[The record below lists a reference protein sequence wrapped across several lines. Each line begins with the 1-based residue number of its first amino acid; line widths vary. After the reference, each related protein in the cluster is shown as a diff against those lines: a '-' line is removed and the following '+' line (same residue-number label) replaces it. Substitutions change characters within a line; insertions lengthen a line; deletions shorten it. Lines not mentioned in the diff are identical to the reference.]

1 MRILIALI
9 CASGVIGRANDY
21 ELLHRVEF
29 EIPTQMEIDATLKP
43 NIRITT
49 ENIDR
54 DVEAMYIEGYGVIDA
69 LTTSGPAQDARR
81 TLDRA
86 KKIGAK
92 FVVVSQKYRNT
103 ISRGSPPTLPMDQAN
118 FISGAASFYGSA
130 GSGTGN
136 YSGTANTYGNET
148 SYTPD
153 RVARFDQKA
162 VFFAPLR
169 RTGLGILTSVL
180 TDPEGHAPGSPKG
193 LFIRAV
199 RRGSPA
205 YQADIIAGDILR
217 ELNGKTADDP
227 EVPRSAILQAA
238 VNHLILTRAGK
249 TFETNIFLPV
259 DW

>member
-9 CASGVIGRANDY
+9 CASGVMGRTNDY
-21 ELLHRVEF
+21 KLLHRAEVEL
-29 EIPTQMEIDATLKP
+29 PTQTEISEALKP

-69 LTTSGPAQDARR
+69 LVTSGPAQDARR
-81 TLDRA
+81 TLDHA

-92 FVVVSQKYRNT
+92 FVVVSQKYRNM
-103 ISRGSPPTLPMDQAN
+103 IAKSPPPTLPMDQAN

-136 YSGTANTYGNET
+136 YSGTANNYGTGTFYT
-148 SYTPD
+148 SD
-153 RVARFDQKA
+153 QVARFDQKA

-169 RTGLGILTSVL
+169 RTGLGLLTSVL
-180 TDPEGHAPGSPKG
+180 TDPEGHASGSPKG

-217 ELNGKTADDP
+217 ELNGKTVDDP

-249 TFETNIFLPV
+249 TFEANIFLPV